1 MALPDRILIVD
12 AEAGAVEV
20 VRQYLV
26 EEGIDCEV
34 MYSPKEALELLEWDH
49 FSLLIMDLE
58 LPGMSGLELIRR
70 ASALDED
77 LGILITTAAMDVSS
91 AIEAMRLGAY
101 DFLFKPF
108 HLSALAFAVEKSLER
123 RRLLMENR
131 AYQVL
136 LEDRVRG
143 ATAELRATKEYLEN
157 LLNSSVD
164 TVLTI
169 SLDYTVTY
177 VNRGAEDMLGYAAE
191 ELIGQSITQVLPGG
205 EEELEALSAELDGG
219 PIRNHETTLV
229 ARHGRVIPVMVSVS
243 RVRGDNGNIL
253 STLAICRDITQQK
266 QLESE
271 LKEMTIKDSLTDL
284 YNQRHFYQRLEME
297 IERAH
302 RQARPLSLVLFDVDR
317 FKNYNDRYG
326 HLAGDEVL
334 RAIGE
339 VVRECTR
346 ECVDSGFRYGGDEF
360 TVILPETDEDQARLV
375 AERIRAT
382 FESRGFDG
390 CALSVGMITYRE
402 EMKAQAFIRLA
413 DEMMYGA
420 KRSGGNRVWVYDHA
434 GETVSVERSEVTR

>member
-1 MALPDRILIVD
+1 MPNRILIVD

-20 VRQYLV
+20 VRQYLL
-26 EEGIDCEV
+26 EEGIECEAL
-34 MYSPKEALELLEWDH
+34 YNPKEALERLEWDR

-58 LPGMSGLELIRR
+58 LPGISGLELLRR
-70 ASALDED
+70 ASGLDPD

-108 HLSALAFAVEKSLER
+108 HISELAFAVEKSLER

-131 AYQVL
+131 QYQLL
-136 LEDRVRG
+136 LEERVRE

-169 SLDYTVTY
+169 NPDYTVTY
-177 VNRGAEDMLGYAAE
+177 ANRGAEDMLGYAAS
-191 ELIGQSITQVLPGG
+191 ELVGQSITRVLPGG
-205 EEELEALSAELDGG
+205 GDELGALTAELDQG
-219 PIRNHETTLV
+219 PVRNHETHLI
-229 ARHGRVIPVMVSVS
+229 ARDGRLIPTMVSIS
-243 RVRGDNGNIL
+243 RVRGEDGAVL
-253 STLAICRDITQQK
+253 STLAICKDITQQK

-297 IERAH
+297 IERSR
-302 RQARPLSLVLFDVDR
+302 RQGRPLSLLLFDVDH
-317 FKNYNDRYG
+317 FKTYNDRHG
-326 HLAGDEVL
+326 HLAGDAVL

-339 VVRECTR
+339 LVRECTR
-346 ECVDSGFRYGGDEF
+346 DCVDSGFRYGGDEF
-360 TVILPETDEDQARLV
+360 TVILPETAEAQARQV

-382 FESRGFDG
+382 FEERQFDK
-390 CALSVGMITYRE
+390 CTLSVGLMTFLE
-402 EMKAQAFIRLA
+402 DVNEQTFIRVA

-420 KRSGGNRVWVYDHA
+420 KRSGGNRVCVYDPLKGVQSA
-434 GETVSVERSEVTR
+434 ERSEVVS

>member
-34 MYSPKEALELLEWDH
+34 MYSPKEALEFLEWDH

-70 ASALDED
+70 ASALDEN
-77 LGILITTAAMDVSS
+77 LGILITTAAMDVTS

-131 AYQVL
+131 AYQLL

-169 SLDYTVTY
+169 SLDFTVTY
-177 VNRGAEDMLGYAAE
+177 VNRGAEEMLGYAAGD
-191 ELIGQSITQVLPGG
+191 LIGRSITQVLPGG
-205 EEELEALSAELDGG
+205 EEELETLSAELDSG
-219 PIRNHETTLV
+219 PIRNHETSLV
-229 ARHGRVIPVMVSVS
+229 ARDGRVIPVMVSVS
-243 RVRGDNGNIL
+243 RVRGDNGKIL

-266 QLESE
+266 LLESE

-302 RQARPLSLVLFDVDR
+302 RQGRPLSLVLFDVDR
-317 FKNYNDRYG
+317 FKNYNDRFG

-334 RAIGE
+334 RAIGD

-346 ECVDSGFRYGGDEF
+346 DCVDTGFRYGGDEF
-360 TVILPETDEDQARLV
+360 TIILPETDEEQAFRV

-382 FESRGFDG
+382 FEMRGFDG
-390 CALSVGMITYRE
+390 CALSVGLITYRE
-402 EMKAQAFIRLA
+402 DMNAQAFIRLA

-420 KRSGGNRVWVYDHA
+420 KRSGGNRVWVYDHERGIA
-434 GETVSVERSEVTR
+434 STERSQATR

>member
-1 MALPDRILIVD
+1 M
-12 AEAGAVEV
+12 EV

-26 EEGIDCEV
+26 EESIDCEAL
-34 MYSPKEALELLEWDH
+34 YSSREALDLLEWER

-58 LPGMSGLELIRR
+58 LPGIPGLELLRR
-70 ASALDED
+70 ASALDPD

-108 HLSALAFAVEKSLER
+108 HISELAFAVEKSLER

-131 AYQVL
+131 QYQLL
-136 LEDRVRG
+136 LEERVRE

-164 TVLTI
+164 SVLTI
-169 SLDYTVTY
+169 GLDYAISY
-177 VNRGAEDMLGYAAE
+177 ANRGAENMLGYTVS
-191 ELIGQSITQVLPGG
+191 ELVGQSITLVLPGG
-205 EEELEALSAELDGG
+205 EGELEGLSTELDRG
-219 PIRNHETTLV
+219 PIRNHETTLLS
-229 ARHGRVIPVMVSVS
+229 RDGRPIPVTVSVS
-243 RVRGDNGNIL
+243 RVRGDSGMFL
-253 STLAICRDITQQK
+253 STLAICKDITQQK

-302 RQARPLSLVLFDVDR
+302 RQGRPLSLLLFDVDR

-326 HLAGDEVL
+326 HLAGDDVL
-334 RAIGE
+334 RSIGE
-339 VVRECTR
+339 LVRESTR
-346 ECVDSGFRYGGDEF
+346 DCVDSGFRYGGDEF
-360 TVILPETDEDQARLV
+360 TVILPETEEAQARQV
-375 AERIRAT
+375 AERIRAS
-382 FESRGFDG
+382 FEARHFDG
-390 CALSVGMITYRE
+390 CALSVGLITFNK
-402 EMKAQAFIRLA
+402 EMNIQAFIRLA

-420 KRSGGNRVWVYDHA
+420 KRSGGNRVWVYDHTK
-434 GETVSVERSEVTR
+434 ENVSAERSGVIL

>member
-1 MALPDRILIVD
+1 M
-12 AEAGAVEV
+12 GTVEV
-20 VRQYLV
+20 VRQYLL
-26 EEGIDCEV
+26 EEGIACETLC
-34 MYSPKEALELLEWDH
+34 SPKEALELLEWDR

-58 LPGMSGLELIRR
+58 LPGISGLELVRR
-70 ASALDED
+70 ASALDQD

-91 AIEAMRLGAY
+91 ALEAMRLGAY

-108 HLSALAFAVEKSLER
+108 HISELAFAVEKSLER

-131 AYQVL
+131 QYQLL
-136 LEDRVRG
+136 LEERVRD

-169 SLDYTVTY
+169 SLDYTLTY
-177 VNRGAEDMLGYAAE
+177 INRGAGDMLGYSAAE
-191 ELIGQSITQVLPGG
+191 LVGQSITKVLPGG
-205 EEELEALSAELDGG
+205 EDELEALTVKLDRG

-229 ARHGRVIPVMVSVS
+229 ARDGRLIPVMVSVS
-243 RVRGDNGNIL
+243 RVRREDGEIL
-253 STLAICRDITQQK
+253 STLAICKDITQQK

-271 LKEMTIKDSLTDL
+271 LKEMTIKDNLTDL
-284 YNQRHFYQRLEME
+284 YNQRHFYQRLEVE

-302 RQARPLSLVLFDVDR
+302 RQGRPLSLVLFDVDR
-317 FKNYNDRYG
+317 FKMYNDRHG
-326 HLAGDEVL
+326 HLAGDDVL

-346 ECVDSGFRYGGDEF
+346 DCVDSGFRYGGDEF
-360 TVILPETDEDQARLV
+360 TVILPETEEAQARQV
-375 AERIRAT
+375 AERIRTT
-382 FESRGFDG
+382 FAGRQFDACTMSLG
-390 CALSVGMITYRE
+390 LISYRKN
-402 EMKAQAFIRLA
+402 MNAQTFIRLA

-434 GETVSVERSEVTR
+434 TGTVLVERSEVAR